1 MTDFIKNYIG
11 EKLFIVLGFMLL
23 LLGLSPALAQE
34 NVQRI
39 AAIVND
45 EVISNYDVQQ
55 RINLIVFS
63 AGIETTDADLVRM
76 RAQVLRTLVDETLKI
91 QEARRLE
98 IEITKR
104 EVDQSIE
111 GMAEQNNTTVEK
123 INEMLE
129 QSGTSVVTLRRQIAS
144 DLAWDTIVRGMFGNR
159 VSVTNEEVEAVFQRN
174 ADNVNQPQYLV
185 SEIYFRIDSP
195 DQAATVRANA
205 EDMLQKLRS
214 GAGFPAIAQQ
224 FSQSASAAKGGD
236 IGWVQDGQLAPELNE
251 ALRGLAVGQISE
263 PIRTINAYHVLA
275 LRNRRIVGGSDAML
289 SQLKIRQMIFPL
301 APETPQAQVQAAG
314 DYLAK
319 LSGGI
324 RSCGQLDQL
333 KKEVEAGQLSKE
345 TVVVAKD
352 LPDRFRSALLPLEVG
367 QATAPILSQQGFHIV
382 VLCGRQESEGK
393 LPSMEE
399 IRSQLSNQQMNML
412 ARRYIRD
419 LRNDAVVE
427 NR

>member
-1 MTDFIKNYIG
+1 
-11 EKLFIVLGFMLL
+11 MLTL
-23 LLGLSPALAQE
+23 AGLSPALAQD
-34 NVQRI
+34 NVQKI

-63 AGIETTDADLVRM
+63 AGIETTDEDLARM

-111 GMAEQNNTTVEK
+111 NMSRQNDTTVEK
-123 INEMLE
+123 INEMLL

-174 ADNVNQPQYLV
+174 TDNVNQPQYLV

-195 DQAATVRANA
+195 DQEANVRANA
-205 EDMLQKLRS
+205 EDMLKKLRS
-214 GAGFPAIAQQ
+214 GAGFTAMAQQ

-236 IGWVQDGQLAPELNE
+236 IGWVQDGQLSPELNE
-251 ALRGLAVGQISE
+251 TLRNLAIGQVSE
-263 PIRTINAYHVLA
+263 PIRTINAYHILA
-275 LRNRRIVGGSDAML
+275 LRNRRVVGGADAML
-289 SQLKIRQMIFPL
+289 TQLKIRQMIFPL
-301 APETPQAQVQAAG
+301 APETQEAQVQAAG
-314 DYLAK
+314 QYLAQ
-319 LSGGI
+319 LASGI
-324 RSCGQLDQL
+324 RSCGHLDRL
-333 KKEVEAGQLSKE
+333 KNEVEAGQLSQE

-352 LPDRFRSALLPLEVG
+352 LPDRFRNAILPLEVG
-367 QATAPILSQQGFHIV
+367 QATSPILSQQGFHIV
-382 VLCGRQESEGK
+382 VLCGREESEGK
-393 LPSMEE
+393 LPSREE